1 MASGVVIKVKEMNQ
15 VIPTAKDE
23 NERQGSV
30 LAEEVRI
37 WNTPLVGAYLLWQ
50 FTSGYCDA
58 HPSGDAP
65 VGILHFIASA
75 ILANPRL
82 NETVSNRRKN
92 LQSYVAGFEDK
103 KQMDLLLSLH
113 DRISSR
119 KQLTLSA
126 IDAAIYAGL
135 LSWDPE
141 SGKLYPH
148 TEPKGAG
155 RGKTIRPS
163 MAREGAK
170 ARILGTW
177 FSEHDAPTIAS
188 YLRVIL

>member
-1 MASGVVIKVKEMNQ
+1 MSEVIRAEG
-15 VIPTAKDE
+15 E
-23 NERQGSV
+23 NKRHRGV
-30 LAEEVRI
+30 LAEEVRV

-65 VGILHFIASA
+65 VGILHFVASA

-103 KQMDLLLSLH
+103 KQMDLLLTLQ

-126 IDAAIYAGL
+126 IDVAIYAGL
-135 LSWDPE
+135 LSWDTE

-148 TEPKGAG
+148 LAPKSPR
-155 RGKTIRPS
+155 RGMSIRPT
-163 MAREGAK
+163 MVREGTK
-170 ARILGTW
+170 ARILGAW
-177 FSEHDAPTIAS
+177 FSEHDVPTIAS
-188 YLRVIL
+188 YLRVVL